1 MSGLF
6 AAQAWMCVSNVR
18 LVNGRFQALIQM
30 GGGELADG
38 HGRIGLGGCEDF
50 VLAEM
55 GEERAFLTKGRH
67 LRESVQAEV
76 APLELAF
83 AEVAPLGEDDGLAVV
98 GAHGEGVAMDE
109 ILREDV
115 VGGAV
120 DVIRFVD
127 AEVIGEGLK
136 HVCAALGD
144 VVREQLDSVGAHNRQ
159 QGVVAAL
166 KVGFAVSGLDGGQ
179 FAAQDGDEEVSA
191 SAGGLKETGVDAL
204 GLALDEVEHVF
215 DEPVRGEDLSVV
227 CDAPFGLD
235 EAHGVRNSFRTG
247 NSIVAQPPR
256 YSPGK
261 LERRRGWGK
270 VGRPVT
276 ADSLWE

>member
-1 MSGLF
+1 
-6 AAQAWMCVSNVR
+6 
-18 LVNGRFQALIQM
+18 
-30 GGGELADG
+30 
-38 HGRIGLGGCEDF
+38 
-50 VLAEM
+50 
-55 GEERAFLTKGRH
+55 
-67 LRESVQAEV
+67 
-76 APLELAF
+76 
-83 AEVAPLGEDDGLAVV
+83 
-98 GAHGEGVAMDE
+98 MDE